1 MRIFPPQNIAAYRQ
15 SDGAS
20 SQVDTHS
27 ISVSRF
33 SARLLGKPAIVQR
46 LCESLQVDIEKTRDL
61 LGWQPPVSVDE
72 ALHKTVHHF
81 LEHQQ

>member
-1 MRIFPPQNIAAYRQ
+1 MGRPARLIPIP
-15 SDGAS
+15 
-20 SQVDTHS
+20 
-27 ISVSRF
+27 SRFLGF